1 MLLPLA
7 VATFRISVTV
17 AISVGTLFLAQLA
30 GVELSVAQRVSV
42 AATAV
47 LLSLGVPGVPGGV
60 FLVLAPVL
68 TSVGVPAEGV
78 GLLLAVDA
86 IPDAART
93 LTNVTGHLAITA
105 IVGRSEMAEAHA
117 AESDATTAVA
127 ADADRA
133 R

>member
-1 MLLPLA
+1 
-7 VATFRISVTV
+7 
-17 AISVGTLFLAQLA
+17 
-30 GVELSVAQRVSV
+30 
-42 AATAV
+42 
-47 LLSLGVPGVPGGV
+47 
-60 FLVLAPVL
+60 
-68 TSVGVPAEGV
+68 VPAEGV

-105 IVGRSEMAEAHA
+105 IVGRSEMAGAHA
-117 AESDATTAVA
+117 AESDTTTAVA